1 MRFLFAALVIILIL
15 YLLKAPSI
23 VAFVHSLIPLYNATI
38 DTLTH
43 FRERHP
49 FMFISLYFI
58 LLYLMR
64 PEKRQYS
71 DF

>member
-1 MRFLFAALVIILIL
+1 MKIIIAGIIIISVL

-38 DTLTH
+38 DTITH
-43 FRERHP
+43 VKERHP
-49 FMFISLYFI
+49 FLFISLYPI

-64 PEKRQYS
+64 PEKREYS
-71 DF
+71 EL